1 MSTNA
6 SYGLK
11 VLALITVWST
21 LALLALG
28 NVVTTTDSGL
38 GCGDHWPSCN
48 GELIPDLSNMNVVIE
63 FGHRVLA
70 AFVGLF
76 ALLTT
81 IAAWRV
87 QAPQHKTALRAS
99 SSVALVLLIVQIAL
113 GAVAVRFELS
123 SHVVILHLA
132 VSIAFF
138 AALIML
144 VQFAGE
150 AQRERVGI
158 GVSGKATARF
168 HSLTLWTAI
177 VVYLQIVLGAYV
189 RHSGAGLAC
198 PDVPLCQGQL
208 IPPLSGA
215 TLTHLSHRL
224 LGLIAAALVMGVAA
238 RARRSQL
245 PSPQLQQARWAA
257 ILVVVQ
263 IGLGVMSVISSLS
276 PFWTTLHLIT
286 AAILLAILVNLN
298 VQTRPSTATV
308 SLQQKKVRA
317 S

>member
-1 MSTNA
+1 MSANA
-6 SYGLK
+6 LYGLK
-11 VLALITVWST
+11 GLALITVWST

-28 NVVTTTDSGL
+28 NVVTTTNSGL

-76 ALLTT
+76 TLLTT

-87 QAPQHKTALRAS
+87 QAPQHQAALRTAS
-99 SSVALVLLIVQIAL
+99 TVALVLLIAQIAL
-113 GAVAVRFELS
+113 GAVTVRFELPS
-123 SHVVILHLA
+123 PVVIMHLA
-132 VSIAFF
+132 VSMAFF

-144 VQFAGE
+144 TQFADE
-150 AQRERVGI
+150 VQRERIVI
-158 GVSGKATARF
+158 GVSGNATARF
-168 HSLTLWTAI
+168 HSVTLWTAV
-177 VVYLQIVLGAYV
+177 VVYLQIVLGAYL

-198 PDVPLCQGQL
+198 PDVPLCQGRL
-208 IPPLSGA
+208 IPPLNGA
-215 TLTHLSHRL
+215 TLTQLGHRL

-245 PSPQLQQARWAA
+245 SGPQLNQARWAA

-263 IGLGVMSVISSLS
+263 IGLGVMSVISLLS

-286 AAILLAILVNLN
+286 AAMLLAILVSLS
-298 VQTRPSTATV
+298 VQTRPSTSPETA
-308 SLQQKKVRA
+308 QKKVLA